1 MFELDDKEKLI
12 AYLAIALVSIL
23 LIAVII
29 MIWTPSNNNSIEN
42 SLNKYNVDSNYES
55 KRVEFY
61 QNNIINM
68 LNTSNFNSLYNN
80 IDSDFLSEYNLDT
93 SEKAYNYLQKNLYI
107 GSNIEL
113 NDIVLIDKTNDIY
126 LFKVTYSIEGNTRYV
141 IVQEAEVNKYTFY
154 FSETG
159 FVKNIFS
166 EKSVI
171 NENVE
176 YKINTLESTNDS
188 IKLRLTITNNSQDR
202 YEFDFSNLYSVR
214 IITEENEGYNLASV
228 VLSGNEIYYLNPNSS
243 FSIELVYQ
251 IPQEKQAKIER
262 MLFTDVIV
270 NDVEKNINIY
280 Y

>member
-42 SLNKYNVDSNYES
+42 SLNKYNVDINYES

-126 LFKVTYSIEGNTRYV
+126 LFKVTYSIEGNTRYI

-202 YEFDFSNLYSVR
+202 YEFDFSDLYSVR
-214 IITEENEGYNLASV
+214 IITEDNEGYNLASV